1 MILTAILSIFYTILM
16 ILTAILSIFYTIL
29 MILTWTLS
37 ILCTTVMILTWTL
50 SIFCTTVTMLVLL
63 QLAYAGI
70 LSIFYTIVMML
81 VLVGIIRGAAENGF
95 CSVSTTF
102 LLGVV
107 GVFVVTALLHPME
120 STAILHG
127 FLYFLSIPSMSML
140 LLLYSLANLHNV
152 SWGTREVSVLDTREV
167 SALDN

>member
-1 MILTAILSIFYTILM
+1 MIG
-16 ILTAILSIFYTIL
+16 
-29 MILTWTLS
+29 TLIVS
-37 ILCTTVMILTWTL
+37 LIAM
-50 SIFCTTVTMLVLL
+50 S
-63 QLAYAGI
+63 QLAYAGV

-81 VLVGIIRGAAENGF
+81 ALVGIIRGAAENGF

-120 STAILHG
+120 CTAILHG

-140 LLLYSLANLHNV
+140 LLIYSLANLHNV
-152 SWGTREVSVLDTREV
+152 SWGTREVSVLENERSE
-167 SALDN
+167 SSKALESRVLKGHKEARVLDKWGDECPSELRRSVL

>member
-1 MILTAILSIFYTILM
+1 MGLLQWAYSEILSIFY
-16 ILTAILSIFYTIL
+16 
-29 MILTWTLS
+29 
-37 ILCTTVMILTWTL
+37 TTVMILTWTL
-50 SIFCTTVTMLVLL
+50 SIFCTTVVMLVLL

-152 SWGTREVSVLDTREV
+152 SWGTREVSALDTRGSV
-167 SALDN
+167 L